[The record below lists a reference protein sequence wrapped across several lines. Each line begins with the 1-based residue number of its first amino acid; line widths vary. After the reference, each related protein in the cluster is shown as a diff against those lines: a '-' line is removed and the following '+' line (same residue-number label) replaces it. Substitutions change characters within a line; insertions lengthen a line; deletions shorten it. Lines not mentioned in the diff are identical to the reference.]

1 MYEDMNFP
9 LMTSI
14 FCSSLLQGVFRR
26 RFQPS
31 IQLLY
36 PSYSSILF
44 KKSST
49 SSKFSKKSSGSSLL
63 FVGRGGA
70 SWSGLQVCVL
80 LYIFFLFLCE
90 LSKERSE
97 AAVLHQL
104 ISIITSFWWRQGVQI
119 VERARERQEGTE
131 KNEDHEDKTS
141 SLSPNHF
148 SGLIF
153 PNLISLSC
161 WDLTRREIG
170 KCKKLQ
176 KLTYLISC
184 AHRTKKKWFPGYTPE
199 FSGHGHRTPVRSRT
213 RTKSKVRIKAPES
226 DFLTRTWTIFLRV
239 RKVLV
244 HPNGDVFKTR
254 NDA

>member
-36 PSYSSILF
+36 PSYSSNKIFNFF
-44 KKSST
+44 KI
-49 SSKFSKKSSGSSLL
+49 FEKSSGSSLL

-199 FSGHGHRTPVRSRT
+199 FSGHGLWTRLRSRT
-213 RTKSKVRIKAPES
+213 KSDSSVGVQSS
-226 DFLTRTWTIFLRV
+226 DMDVDNLFLYSCP
-239 RKVLV
+239 
-244 HPNGDVFKTR
+244 PNSGTP
-254 NDA
+254 

>member
-44 KKSST
+44 NFLKI
-49 SSKFSKKSSGSSLL
+49 FEKSSGSSLL

-184 AHRTKKKWFPGYTPE
+184 AHRTKKNGFQGTRQSSADTDIGLQSGQELGLSQKIELKRQSPNFLHGLGQFSDVSEKFWYTLMVM
-199 FSGHGHRTPVRSRT
+199 FSRLEMT
-213 RTKSKVRIKAPES
+213 REN
-226 DFLTRTWTIFLRV
+226 L
-239 RKVLV
+239 
-244 HPNGDVFKTR
+244 
-254 NDA
+254 